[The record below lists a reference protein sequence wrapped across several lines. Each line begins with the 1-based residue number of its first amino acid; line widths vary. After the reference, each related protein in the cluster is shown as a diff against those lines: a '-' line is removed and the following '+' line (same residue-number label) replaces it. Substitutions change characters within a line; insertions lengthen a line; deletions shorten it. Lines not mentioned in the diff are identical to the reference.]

1 MITTPSPHWNS
12 KLASLVV
19 DLSGLRNHGVVG
31 SSPAWLFF
39 ELKNLFHIV
48 EALSS
53 ARIEGN
59 HTTLATFVEKKL
71 DKTDTDN
78 EKLIEISNLIEAL
91 EFVDEH
97 IKDSDINASFMFE
110 LHKIVVKNLGVGEG
124 REGDTRPG
132 AYRIDERHIG
142 NSNHIL
148 PQPSDIRD
156 LMNELYAYIGEE
168 NDPQMDLLKIAIA
181 HHRFVWIH
189 PFGNGN
195 GRTVR
200 LLTYS
205 MLCKKGYI
213 TPGLA
218 RLFNPTAVFAGNRE
232 KYYDNLAMADKL
244 DEDSLLAWCEYVL
257 SGLKEEVE
265 RSQKLSNY
273 EFVKDNILLPTFA
286 WSQDKNITNEL
297 ETKILN
303 RIARKKII
311 KAGDIKDMW
320 PEDYS
325 HVVVSKQLRKM
336 RKQNFITTLK
346 PNGREYI
353 VQLTGNKLTRGVLD
367 RMEMEG
373 MLPIKVDEQAG
384 SS

>member
-1 MITTPSPHWNS
+1 MILTPTPEWNS
-12 KLASLVV
+12 KLATLVV
-19 DLSGLRNHGVVG
+19 ELSGLRNHNVSG

-91 EFVDEH
+91 EFVDKH
-97 IKDSDINASFMFE
+97 ISSVDIDASLLFE
-110 LHKIVVKNLGVGEG
+110 LHKIVVKNLTTGSGG
-124 REGDTRPG
+124 EGDTRPG

-142 NSNHIL
+142 NSEHVL
-148 PQPSDIRD
+148 PHPADIRD
-156 LMNELYAYIGEE
+156 LMNELYTYINEKS
-168 NDPQMDLLKIAIA
+168 DPQMDLLKVAIA

-200 LLTYS
+200 LLTYA
-205 MLCKKGYI
+205 MLCKKGFI
-213 TPGLA
+213 TPGVA
-218 RLFNPTAVFAGNRE
+218 RLFNPTAVFAGDRN
-232 KYYDNLAMADKL
+232 KYYEHLALADKL
-244 DEDSLLAWCEYVL
+244 DEDSLLQWCEYVL

-265 RSQKLSNY
+265 KSQKLSNY
-273 EFVKDNILLPTFA
+273 GFVKDNILLPTFTWA
-286 WSQDKNITNEL
+286 QEKNITNEM

-303 RIARKKII
+303 RIARRQVI
-311 KAGDIKDMW
+311 KAGDIKDLW
-320 PEDYS
+320 PEGYS
-325 HVVVSKQLRKM
+325 HVVVSKQIRKM
-336 RKQNFITTLK
+336 KKQNFISTLK

-353 VQLTGNKLTRGVLD
+353 LQLTGNKLTRGVLD
-367 RMEMEG
+367 RMEAEN
-373 MLPIKVDEQAG
+373 MLPIRVDETVE
-384 SS
+384 S

>member
-1 MITTPSPHWNS
+1 MIYTPTPQWNS
-12 KLASLVV
+12 KLATLVV
-19 DLSGLRNHGVVG
+19 ELSGLRNHSVSG

-39 ELKNLFHIV
+39 ELKDLFHIV

-91 EFVDEH
+91 EFVDQH
-97 IKDSDINASFMFE
+97 IATTDIDANLLFE
-110 LHKIVVKNLGVGEG
+110 LHRIVVKNLSTDHGG
-124 REGDTRPG
+124 EGDTRPG
-132 AYRIDERHIG
+132 AYRLDERHIG
-142 NSNHIL
+142 NSDHIL
-148 PQPSDIRD
+148 PHPADIRD
-156 LMNELYAYIGEE
+156 LMDELYAYINEE

-200 LLTYS
+200 LLTYA
-205 MLCKKGYI
+205 MLCKKGFI
-213 TPGLA
+213 TPGVA
-218 RLFNPTAVFAGNRE
+218 RLFNPTAVFAGDRN
-232 KYYDNLAMADKL
+232 KYYDNLAVADKL
-244 DEDSLLAWCEYVL
+244 DEASLLQWCEYVL
-257 SGLKEEVE
+257 GGLKEEVE
-265 RSQKLSNY
+265 KSQKLSDY
-273 EFVKDNILLPTFA
+273 EFVKDNILLPTFVWA
-286 WSQDKNITNEL
+286 QEKNITNEI

-303 RIARKKII
+303 RIARKATI
-311 KAGDIKDMW
+311 KAGDIKNLW

-336 RKQNFITTLK
+336 KAQNFITTLK

-353 VQLTGNKLTRGVLD
+353 LQLTGNKLTRGILD
-367 RMEMEG
+367 RMEAEN
-373 MLPIKVDEQAG
+373 MLPIRVDETAE
-384 SS
+384 S